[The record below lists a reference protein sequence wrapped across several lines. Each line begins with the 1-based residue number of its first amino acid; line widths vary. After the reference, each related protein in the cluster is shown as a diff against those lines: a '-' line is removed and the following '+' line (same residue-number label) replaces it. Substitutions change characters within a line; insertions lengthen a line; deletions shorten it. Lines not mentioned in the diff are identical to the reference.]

1 MALGTAMAIG
11 GAVASAAQAGVSIA
25 QAQKQKKLQ
34 QEAEA
39 DAAKAFLK
47 AEDIVQTQ
55 FMEEVQVPLEAYGL
69 EAQTNIAS
77 QRQGIEALSE
87 GGQRALLGGAGRV
100 AAVGSK
106 SSEEARMAMQQDI
119 YNRDLAIAR
128 ERQGIRD
135 VQTKMALGE
144 VFGAQQAASDAEY
157 RRMMA
162 QQQALQGIGQ
172 ALGYGLK
179 ATDLYFG
186 MRPDG
191 DTGTG
196 DIGTGDIGTEDI
208 GIEDIGIEDPNIFW
222 ENKSSTVSSPGNDF
236 NNMSP
241 YIPSGNKSS
250 FYQERF

>member
-1 MALGTAMAIG
+1 MGLETAAIIAIG
-11 GAVASAAQAGVSIA
+11 GAVTSAVQAGVRIVD
-25 QAQKQKKLQ
+25 AQKQKKLMK
-34 QEAEA
+34 EAEA
-39 DAAKAFLK
+39 DAAKALAK

-77 QRQGIEALSE
+77 QKQGIEALSE

-100 AAVGSK
+100 SAIGSK
-106 SSEEARMAMQQDI
+106 SSEAARMAMQQDI
-119 YNRDLAIAR
+119 YSRDVAIAR

-135 VQTKMALGE
+135 TQARMKLGE
-144 VFGAQQAASDAEY
+144 VAGAQQAAYDAEY

-172 ALGYGLK
+172 AIGYGIE
-179 ATDLYFG
+179 ATNLYFG
-186 MRPDG
+186 IG
-191 DTGTG
+191 DDDEEDVLQETGNLNPN
-196 DIGTGDIGTEDI
+196 DVIN
-208 GIEDIGIEDPNIFW
+208 IEDPNLFW
-222 ENKSSTVSSPGNDF
+222 ENKSSTVSYPGTDF

-250 FYQERF
+250 FYPGG

>member
-1 MALGTAMAIG
+1 MAVTTAMAIAG
-11 GAVASAAQAGVSIA
+11 ATVGAVQAVASIA

-39 DAAKAFLK
+39 DAAKALIK

-100 AAVGSK
+100 SAIGSK
-106 SSEEARMAMQQDI
+106 SSEAARMAMQQDI

-135 VQTKMALGE
+135 TQARMKLGE
-144 VFGAQQAASDAEY
+144 VAGAQQAAADAEY
-157 RRMMA
+157 RKMMA

-172 ALGYGLK
+172 AIGYGIQ

-186 MRPDG
+186 MRPESTQTQQTNMFNPNENL
-191 DTGTG
+191 DTYNTYGGTPNVLP
-196 DIGTGDIGTEDI
+196 DELPNQGTEVI
-208 GIEDIGIEDPNIFW
+208 GIESPSIGYF
-222 ENKSSTVSSPGNDF
+222 
-236 NNMSP
+236 
-241 YIPSGNKSS
+241 
-250 FYQERF
+250 

>member
-1 MALGTAMAIG
+1 MGLETAAIIAIG
-11 GAVASAAQAGVSIA
+11 GAVTSAVQAGVRIVD
-25 QAQKQKKLQ
+25 AQKQKKLMK
-34 QEAEA
+34 EAEA
-39 DAAKAFLK
+39 DAAKALAK

-77 QRQGIEALSE
+77 QKQGIEALSE

-100 AAVGSK
+100 SAIGSK
-106 SSEEARMAMQQDI
+106 SSEAARMAMQQDI
-119 YNRDLAIAR
+119 YSRDVAIAR

-135 VQTKMALGE
+135 TQARMTLGE
-144 VFGAQQAASDAEY
+144 VAGAQQAAYDAEY

-172 ALGYGLK
+172 AIGYGIE
-179 ATDLYFG
+179 ATNLYFG
-186 MRPDG
+186 IG
-191 DTGTG
+191 DDDEEDVLQETGNLNPN
-196 DIGTGDIGTEDI
+196 DVIN
-208 GIEDIGIEDPNIFW
+208 IEDPNLFW
-222 ENKSSTVSSPGNDF
+222 ENKSSTVSYPGTDF

-250 FYQERF
+250 FYPGG

>member
-1 MALGTAMAIG
+1 MGLETAAIIAIG
-11 GAVASAAQAGVSIA
+11 GAVTSAVQAGVRIVD
-25 QAQKQKKLQ
+25 AQKQKKLMK
-34 QEAEA
+34 EAEA
-39 DAAKAFLK
+39 DAAKALAK

-77 QRQGIEALSE
+77 QKQGIEALSE

-100 AAVGSK
+100 SAIGSK
-106 SSEEARMAMQQDI
+106 SSEAARMAMQQDI
-119 YNRDLAIAR
+119 YSRDVAIAR

-135 VQTKMALGE
+135 TQARMKLGE
-144 VFGAQQAASDAEY
+144 VAGAQQAAYDAEY

-172 ALGYGLK
+172 AIGYGIK

-186 MRPDG
+186 IG
-191 DTGTG
+191 DDDEEDVLQETGNLNPN
-196 DIGTGDIGTEDI
+196 DVIN
-208 GIEDIGIEDPNIFW
+208 IEDPNLFW
-222 ENKSSTVSSPGNDF
+222 ENKSSTVSYPGTDF

-250 FYQERF
+250 FYPGG

>member
-1 MALGTAMAIG
+1 MAITTAMAV
-11 GAVASAAQAGVSIA
+11 GAAAASAAQAGVSIA

-47 AEDIVQTQ
+47 AENIVQTQ
-55 FMEEVQVPLEAYGL
+55 FMEEVQVPLEAYNL
-69 EAQTNIAS
+69 EAQTNIAA

-87 GGQRALLGGAGRV
+87 GGQRSLLGGAGRV

-106 SSEEARMAMQQDI
+106 ASEAARMAMQQDI
-119 YNRDLAIAR
+119 YTRDLNIAK

-135 VQTKMALGE
+135 AQTKMALGE
-144 VFGAQQAASDAEY
+144 VAGAQQAASDAEY

-186 MRPDG
+186 MRPESTTNQQPGMFNPNENLDSYNMYG
-191 DTGTG
+191 IVPNVLPDELPNQ
-196 DIGTGDIGTEDI
+196 GTEVV
-208 GIEDIGIEDPNIFW
+208 GIE
-222 ENKSSTVSSPGNDF
+222 SPSLGYFSNVF
-236 NNMSP
+236 
-241 YIPSGNKSS
+241 
-250 FYQERF
+250 E

>member
-1 MALGTAMAIG
+1 MAVLTAMAIG

-106 SSEEARMAMQQDI
+106 TSEAARMAMQQDI
-119 YNRDLAIAR
+119 YNRDVNIAR

-135 VQTKMALGE
+135 AQTKMKLGE
-144 VFGAQQAASDAEY
+144 VAGAQQAASDAEY

-191 DTGTG
+191 DTGTE
-196 DIGTGDIGTEDI
+196 DIGTEDI
-208 GIEDIGIEDPNIFW
+208 GTEDIGIEDPNIFW